1 MSDRPRAGTRY
12 TLEANLPES
21 FFTASP
27 SRESGRMPLGE
38 IFREIKELPAYIYLP
53 YLPQLKGMRRERGWC
68 NGWLR
73 RDEEGEGAKE
83 RV

>member
-53 YLPQLKGMRRERGWC
+53 YLPQLKGMRRERSGAT
-68 NGWLR
+68 GGYGKTR
-73 RDEEGEGAKE
+73 RARRAKE